1 MSNFRTSK
9 RRPARI
15 VSGLS
20 GILFQAL
27 IHPALANSPIP
38 FEYTRFGQPVTSDED
53 AYWARGFATEPETI
67 ERGKSFAAHIGIQR
81 PGFRQA
87 IAAYYSQRT
96 CKPLETKDGFAIARC
111 PALLITARPGAAV
124 ETKHVDDICLV
135 TRGAAPPVAVETGWN
150 ASQATL
156 VVEGGQAK
164 MVISAVFGGEL
175 LTDCNVTVPL
185 GPGLSPPPAP
195 SEAKDDPQ

>member
-1 MSNFRTSK
+1 MSNSRAPK
-9 RRPARI
+9 WRPKL

-20 GILFQAL
+20 GAILLVL
-27 IHPALANSPIP
+27 IHPALASSPIP

-53 AYWARGFATEPETI
+53 AYWARGFATEPETN

-111 PALLITARPGAAV
+111 PTLLITARPGAPV
-124 ETKHVDDICLV
+124 QTMRVDDICLV
-135 TRGAAPPVAVETGWN
+135 TRGNNPPVAIEAGWN

-156 VVEGGQAK
+156 VVEDGQAK
-164 MVISAVFGGEL
+164 MIISAVFGGEL
-175 LTDCNVTVPL
+175 LTDCNVIIPL

-195 SEAKDDPQ
+195 SQAKDDSQ

>member
-1 MSNFRTSK
+1 MRNFRALM
-9 RRPARI
+9 RRPTLI
-15 VSGLS
+15 LSGLS
-20 GILFQAL
+20 GSIFLALF
-27 IHPALANSPIP
+27 HPALANSPIP
-38 FEYTRFGQPVTSDED
+38 FEYTRFGQAVTSDED
-53 AYWARGFATEPETI
+53 AYWARGFSTEPETI
-67 ERGKSFAAHIGIQR
+67 ERGKSFAAHIGVQR

-96 CKPLETKDGFAIARC
+96 CKPLVTKDGFAIARC
-111 PALLITARPGAAV
+111 PALLITAKPGAAV
-124 ETKHVDDICLV
+124 ETKRVDDICLV
-135 TRGAAPPVAVETGWN
+135 TRGTNPPVAVETGWN

-195 SEAKDDPQ
+195 AEAKDDPQ